1 MLAFAYLICYDRS
14 KKPPEKGKPMLY
26 TETKE
31 EEMFDEMLDECYPV
45 VKIGYMEFYPS
56 QILKNCDPIAYQIGL
71 SEYMDSLEEDE
82 ED

>member
-1 MLAFAYLICYDRS
+1 
-14 KKPPEKGKPMLY
+14 MLY
-26 TETKE
+26 TETEIE
-31 EEMFDEMLDECYPV
+31 EQYNEMLDECYPV

-71 SEYMDSLEEDE
+71 SEYEDTLEEDSLD